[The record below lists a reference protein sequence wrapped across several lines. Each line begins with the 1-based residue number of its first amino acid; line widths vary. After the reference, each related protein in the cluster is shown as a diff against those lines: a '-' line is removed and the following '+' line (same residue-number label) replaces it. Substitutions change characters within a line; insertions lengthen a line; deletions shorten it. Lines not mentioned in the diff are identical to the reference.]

1 MCFSSLTKVLINVT
15 QLVSLD
21 NLSYAEEEEEEEDR
35 LQMLSKELT
44 TVTMVKVYI

>member
-21 NLSYAEEEEEEEDR
+21 NLSYAEEEEEEDR

-44 TVTMVKVYI
+44 TVAMVKAYI